1 MKSVKLMTFIAA
13 AVCGF
18 AVSNARAQTTTNFV
32 NLTVTIYQQG
42 TIVTNSTA
50 HGETNIVFGPPSV
63 KTYNTSKFLQEVL
76 GPDIGANPAFTSA
89 AKLAQTNN
97 EWVVIDGANTVDVS
111 SYISTSP
118 GDVQIESGSQSQ
130 VTFLAA
136 PKITGLVVL
145 TLNYGDGKVQFT
157 VSGLATASTMD
168 TVPNNAGDYT
178 ETTKATVTT
187 MAGLGSN
194 STGPI
199 IVTAKASTSSKT
211 QLNITGL

>member
-13 AVCGF
+13 AVCAF

-32 NLTVTIYQQG
+32 TLTVTINQQG
-42 TIVTNSTA
+42 PIVTNSTA
-50 HGETNIVFGPPSV
+50 HGETNIVFGPTSV
-63 KTYNTSKFLQEVL
+63 KTYSTTKFIQEVL
-76 GPDIGANPAFTSA
+76 GPDIGITNFTSA
-89 AKLAQTNN
+89 AKLAQTNQQ
-97 EWVVIDGANTVDVS
+97 WVVIDGANTVDVS
-111 SYISTSP
+111 SDFSTSP
-118 GDVQIESGSQSQ
+118 GDVQIEAGTQSQ

-145 TLNYGDGKVQFT
+145 TLNYNDGKVQFS
-157 VSGLATASTMD
+157 VSGLANGSTMD

-178 ETTKATVTT
+178 ETGKTSVMT

-194 STGPI
+194 QTGPI